1 MAIVTFESVATAA
14 QEITKEG
21 GRPSVR
27 SVIAYLGG
35 GSPNA
40 VLPLLNEWKAG
51 RPTLK
56 SGDIE
61 LDPRIGMVVAEL
73 VHKASE
79 QAARTAEE
87 KAADVQADAEA
98 VAEAGRELESLT
110 QSLEGQLT
118 QAQQVIAA
126 KERALEDVQ
135 AAASIEAK
143 NAQEKATAL
152 QNQLAEERARADQ
165 AVQAVAKAEVRLE
178 LIPGL
183 QSEVERLKPFEQQA
197 AVLSAN
203 LDSSKATIE
212 DLKARLG
219 DALAD
224 AKGAHDD
231 LEKVRISEQSLQ
243 ARLDAAMR
251 EIEGYKAGMADQ
263 KADLAT
269 ARQETKDVRS
279 ELAAARDEA
288 KELRAEIK
296 AMAVKTDKQ
305 NSEQAKKS

>member
-1 MAIVTFESVATAA
+1 MAIVTFESVAAAA
-14 QEITKEG
+14 QAIAQEG

-27 SVIAYLGG
+27 SVIAYLNG

-98 VAEAGRELESLT
+98 VAEAGRELENRA

-118 QAQQVIAA
+118 EAKQVIAA

-135 AAASIEAK
+135 AASAIEAK

-152 QNQLAEERARADQ
+152 QNQLAEERIRADQ

-203 LDSSKATIE
+203 LDSSKATID

-251 EIEGYKAGMADQ
+251 EIESYKAGIADQ

-269 ARQETKDVRS
+269 ARQETKDVRA

-288 KELRAEIK
+288 KELRSEIK
-296 AMAVKTDKQ
+296 AITVKTDKQ
-305 NSEQAKKS
+305 ASGQTKKS